1 MRNAVLALLF
11 ICPLFLLADGDTVPA
26 FAVVGA
32 FGAIAAIVLMVALGV
47 AMLFRNLTQVYRH
60 EQRTHVWWMVL
71 GLIVVPGLFYY
82 LSFYF
87 IGAFE
92 DLLGYVGGRTVNIV
106 ILLGSV
112 PAGFYAGYFLTGVK
126 AKAVEPD
133 DKKDAKFILRL
144 TWVVCLVA
152 LFALM
157 MKPVLETG
165 AMFAAND
172 EMAEKETTEAMKFI
186 EPRLLSE
193 FKGVKWDE
201 KNKWYNAHTKTDL
214 AVDLGYYQEYHQYFL
229 RIKMFEPRAG
239 DTLAWKRTVELIYP
253 LTTDKQR
260 QKIDSSMKHGHCAL
274 GLKYDEPS
282 FYVQL
287 EMGNCELTYDRE
299 KRWMEATWTAE

>member
-1 MRNAVLALLF
+1 MRKLALAFLF

-32 FGAIAAIVLMVALGV
+32 FGAIAAIVFFVALGI
-47 AMLFRNLTQVYRH
+47 ASLFKNLTQAYRH
-60 EQRTHVWWMVL
+60 EQRSHVWWMVV
-71 GLIVVPGLFYY
+71 GLIVVPGLFYH

-87 IGAFE
+87 IGVFE
-92 DLLGYVGGRTVNIV
+92 GLFGFVGGRLVNI
-106 ILLGSV
+106 LLLLASV
-112 PAGFYAGYFLTGVK
+112 PAGFYAGYFITSVK
-126 AKAVEPD
+126 VAVVDSSE
-133 DKKDAKFILRL
+133 KKYTKYNLKL
-144 TWVVCLVA
+144 VWVLCLVA
-152 LFALM
+152 VFALM

-165 AMFAAND
+165 AIFAAND
-172 EMAEKETTEAMKFI
+172 AMAEKQTAEAMKFI

-214 AVDLGYYQEYHQYFL
+214 AVDVGYYQEYNQYFL

-260 QKIDSSMKHGHCAL
+260 QKIDANIKRGRYAL
-274 GLKYDEPS
+274 GLKHDEPS

-287 EMGNCELTYDRE
+287 EMGTCVLTYDQE